1 MYTVHVNHAVLLDFH
16 RLFVC
21 FLVLIAP
28 ISPNC
33 HSLSFSLS
41 LLLIH
46 VITPPPS
53 LFLLLIHLLP
63 LSLFLLLMYL
73 LSRSLAS
80 FYSCTYSLFLSR
92 SLSLLLMHL
101 IPLSFYI
108 PLSVSLL
115 CPLFLPL
122 SLSIPFPHSLTLLLS
137 LFLSLSLSPSL
148 AQYEWSDGIKPS
160 FKLSYSLFWVHPF
173 K

>member
-33 HSLSFSLS
+33 HLLSFSLS

-80 FYSCTYSLFLSR
+80 FYPCTYSLFLSR

-115 CPLFLPL
+115 RPLFLPL
-122 SLSIPFPHSLTLLLS
+122 SLYSIPSFSHSLAPTIS
-137 LFLSLSLSPSL
+137 FSLSLSFSCSVL
-148 AQYEWSDGIKPS
+148 
-160 FKLSYSLFWVHPF
+160 LPF
-173 K
+173 IMRFFIMEESRDI